1 MVRVF
6 EAAVVLLITLC
17 AAPLAAVAADAASE
31 AAIRQRC
38 HAVAERDWPTGTGD
52 IAQYNLFRYF
62 LELGCLNHGGGIPD

>member
-1 MVRVF
+1 
-6 EAAVVLLITLC
+6 
-17 AAPLAAVAADAASE
+17 LAAVAADAASE